1 MKSKKLL
8 LSILLVTSVLFG
20 ATFAQAA
27 DYKTKL
33 TLTIAAASPVYD
45 EDYTLSVPDDT
56 AITTSGW
63 NSLGNITAKYN
74 GSNSGFDSSKKLV
87 VTLSSTNTFTL
98 KASGVSDTIS
108 YFVAT
113 GESDT
118 SATTT
123 FEFTADE
130 INAKDTNDAFVGTSK
145 PIGVNVEDYSSK
157 SAGDYED
164 EITYTVS
171 VESAGVSLN
180 SGNNVTVA
188 FSIGSSSY
196 TVSGTFNGTT
206 FTDVTSDTG
215 LTMTWDA
222 DNEMIT
228 VASASDSSDMYMV
241 FLMNGLTY
249 SYYKEGTTLSSISIG
264 GSDVTSYFSA
274 NAKK

>member
-1 MKSKKLL
+1 MA
-8 LSILLVTSVLFG
+8 TS
-20 ATFAQAA
+20 
-27 DYKTKL
+27 
-33 TLTIAAASPVYD
+33 
-45 EDYTLSVPDDT
+45 E
-56 AITTSGW
+56 
-63 NSLGNITAKYN
+63 N
-74 GSNSGFDSSKKLV
+74 DS
-87 VTLSSTNTFTL
+87 
-98 KASGVSDTIS
+98 A
-108 YFVAT
+108 
-113 GESDT
+113 
-118 SATTT
+118 ATTK

-164 EITYTVS
+164 EITYEVS

-264 GSDVTSYFSA
+264 GSDVTSSFST
-274 NAKK
+274 KK

>member
-1 MKSKKLL
+1 VPSDTGISK
-8 LSILLVTSVLFG
+8 
-20 ATFAQAA
+20 
-27 DYKTKL
+27 
-33 TLTIAAASPVYD
+33 
-45 EDYTLSVPDDT
+45 
-56 AITTSGW
+56 SGW
-63 NSLGNITAKYN
+63 NSLGNITASY
-74 GSNSGFDSSKKLV
+74 GGTNSGFDSSKKLV
-87 VTLSSTNTFTL
+87 VTATSTHTTTTGFYL
-98 KASGVSDTIS
+98 ASTTTGVTDTIS

-113 GESDT
+113 SENDSA
-118 SATTT
+118 ATTK

-145 PIGVNVEDYSSK
+145 PIGVSVEDYSSK

-164 EITYTVS
+164 EITYEVS

-264 GSDVTSYFSA
+264 GSDVTSSFST
-274 NAKK
+274 KK